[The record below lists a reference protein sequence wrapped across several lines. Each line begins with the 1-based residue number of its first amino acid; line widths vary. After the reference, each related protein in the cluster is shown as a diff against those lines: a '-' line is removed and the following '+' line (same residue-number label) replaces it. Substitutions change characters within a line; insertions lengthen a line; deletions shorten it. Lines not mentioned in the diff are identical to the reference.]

1 MYLLAPALVLLAG
14 LILIVRLQTLSPPVR
29 VEPYALWHR
38 TQELLEQPVPACVS
52 AEAGRPWIA
61 LGAPLGLFLGFVA
74 AFVNATDR
82 ARDRCLGSRLC
93 RIWHVRPHLDPPSLI
108 WAEKQVFSQASRGL
122 VNRNTAATYFG
133 TGAVVWLLIRLE
145 IIQGRLPQGA
155 LNWFNFG
162 SAILDGRSPKL
173 IAALSC
179 LLCLG

>member
-1 MYLLAPALVLLAG
+1 MSSRSGRTHDTPSFALPGRSRGRARAAPVRFGRHHLDLCWYTLLVCSVASVTLRELRASHMYLLAPALVLLAG

-108 WAEKQVFSQASRGL
+108 WAEKQVFTSVS
-122 VNRNTAATYFG
+122 G
-133 TGAVVWLLIRLE
+133 TRE
-145 IIQGRLPQGA
+145 
-155 LNWFNFG
+155 
-162 SAILDGRSPKL
+162 
-173 IAALSC
+173 
-179 LLCLG
+179 